1 MKLRLSYIITVIS
14 AVLLAIPVP
23 AQDTSMRLRTVVI
36 DPGHGGKDAG
46 CVSRDQKTYEKN
58 IALDIAKRLAQKISA
73 SYPDVSV
80 KMTRSDDH
88 FVELENRAVFA
99 NKAGADLFISVHVN
113 AVDGSTTANGF
124 SIHCLGQSKKKG
136 NDLYS
141 KNLDLVKRENSVIK
155 LEKNYEATYQGFDPD
170 DPQSSIIFSLMQN
183 AHLGQSLEFAADV
196 ANAMEGGPIKTN
208 RGVSQDPFWVL
219 WRTAMPAVLI
229 EVGFM
234 TNPQDLAVMRTEVG
248 RDQIAQNIYKAFRV
262 YKARYDREEIADQ
275 VGNDASNK
283 PVTTSAEANKPVT
296 TSAEANKP
304 VTTSAEAN
312 NSVISTEANNSVIST
327 EAEGVAEKSPNE
339 EQPKVLYGVQV
350 LVSSKIMDEQDPF
363 FAGYKPLTLQAGKYY
378 KYVISTSPNIS
389 DVKKKYS
396 AIQKKFPDS
405 YIVKVE
411 DGVTSPVK

>member
-1 MKLRLSYIITVIS
+1 MKLRFSHIIAVIS

-23 AQDTSMRLRTVVI
+23 AQETAMRLRTVVI

-58 IALDIAKRLAQKISA
+58 IALDIAKRLAQKISS
-73 SYPDVSV
+73 SYPDVNV

-99 NKAGADLFISVHVN
+99 NKSGADLFISVHVN
-113 AVDGSTTANGF
+113 AVDGSTAANGY

-155 LEKNYEATYQGFDPD
+155 LEKNYAATYQGFDPD
-170 DPQSSIIFSLMQN
+170 DPSSSIIFSLMQN

-196 ANAMEGGPIKTN
+196 AQAMEGGPIKTN

-234 TNPQDLAVMRTEVG
+234 TNPQDLAVLRSEIG
-248 RDQIAQNIYKAFRV
+248 RDQIAQNIYKAFRI

-275 VGNDASNK
+275 VGNDTPAEPS
-283 PVTTSAEANKPVT
+283 VTPGPDRE
-296 TSAEANKP
+296 
-304 VTTSAEAN
+304 
-312 NSVISTEANNSVIST
+312 
-327 EAEGVAEKSPNE
+327 SPE
-339 EQPKVLYGVQV
+339 VGQPKVLYGVQV
-350 LVSSKIMDEQDPF
+350 LVSSKDMKDSDPF
-363 FAGYKPLTLQAGKYY
+363 FAGYKPMKLPAGKLV
-378 KYVISTSPNIS
+378 KYVVGVSEKLQ
-389 DVKKKYS
+389 DVKKNYPS
-396 AIQKKFPDS
+396 IQKKFPDS
-405 YIVKVE
+405 YIVKVQ
-411 DGVTSPVK
+411 DGATSPVK

>member
-1 MKLRLSYIITVIS
+1 MQTRLSHIIAVIS
-14 AVLLAIPVP
+14 ALLLAIPVP
-23 AQDTSMRLRTVVI
+23 AQDAAMRLRTVVI

-73 SYPDVSV
+73 SYPDVEV
-80 KMTRSDDH
+80 KMTRSDDR

-113 AVDGSTTANGF
+113 AVDGSTAANGY

-170 DPQSSIIFSLMQN
+170 DPSSSIIFSLMQN
-183 AHLGQSLEFAADV
+183 AHLGQSLQFATDV
-196 ANAMEGGPIKTN
+196 ASAMEGGPIKTN

-234 TNPQDLAVMRTEVG
+234 TNPQDLAVMRSEVG

-262 YKARYDREEIADQ
+262 YKARYDREEVPAEPVVAEDKIADQ
-275 VGNDASNK
+275 VGNDAKVGNDA
-283 PVTTSAEANKPVT
+283 P
-296 TSAEANKP
+296 
-304 VTTSAEAN
+304 
-312 NSVISTEANNSVIST
+312 SVIST
-327 EAEGVAEKSPNE
+327 EAEGGATPEPA
-339 EQPKVLYGVQV
+339 KVLYGVQI
-350 LVSSKIMDEQDPF
+350 LVSSKDMPASDPF
-363 FAGYKPLTLQAGKYY
+363 FAGYKPTKLAAGKYF
-378 KYVISTSPNIS
+378 KYVIEVSTSLS
-389 DVKKKYS
+389 AVKKKYS
-396 AIQKKFPDS
+396 SVQKKFPDS
-405 YIVKVE
+405 YIVKIE
-411 DGVTSPVK
+411 DGTTSPVK

>member
-1 MKLRLSYIITVIS
+1 MKLRFSHIIAVIS

-23 AQDTSMRLRTVVI
+23 AQETAMRLRTVVI

-73 SYPDVSV
+73 SYPDVNV

-99 NKAGADLFISVHVN
+99 NKSGADLFISVHVN
-113 AVDGSTTANGF
+113 AVDGSTAANGY

-155 LEKNYEATYQGFDPD
+155 LEKNYAATYQGFDPD
-170 DPQSSIIFSLMQN
+170 DPSSSIIFSLMQN

-196 ANAMEGGPIKTN
+196 AQAMEGGPIKTN

-234 TNPQDLAVMRTEVG
+234 TNPQDLAVLRSEIG
-248 RDQIAQNIYKAFRV
+248 RDQIAQNIYKAFRI

-275 VGNDASNK
+275 VGNDVTVSND
-283 PVTTSAEANKPVT
+283 VTVDNDTPAEPSVT
-296 TSAEANKP
+296 PGPDRE
-304 VTTSAEAN
+304 
-312 NSVISTEANNSVIST
+312 
-327 EAEGVAEKSPNE
+327 SPE
-339 EQPKVLYGVQV
+339 VGQPKVLYGVQV
-350 LVSSKIMDEQDPF
+350 LVSSKDMKDSDPF
-363 FAGYKPLTLQAGKYY
+363 FAGYKPMKLPAGKLV
-378 KYVISTSPNIS
+378 KYVVGVSEKLQ
-389 DVKKKYS
+389 DVKKNYLS
-396 AIQKKFPDS
+396 IQKKFPDS
-405 YIVKVE
+405 FIVKVE
-411 DGVTSPVK
+411 DGATSPVK

>member
-1 MKLRLSYIITVIS
+1 MKLRFSHIIAVIS

-23 AQDTSMRLRTVVI
+23 AQETAMRLRTVVI

-46 CVSRDQKTYEKN
+46 CISRDKKTYEKN

-73 SYPDVSV
+73 SYPDVNV

-99 NKAGADLFISVHVN
+99 NKSGADLFISVHVN
-113 AVDGSTTANGF
+113 AVDGSTAANGY

-155 LEKNYEATYQGFDPD
+155 LEKNYAATYQGFDPD
-170 DPQSSIIFSLMQN
+170 DPSSSIIFSLMQN

-196 ANAMEGGPIKTN
+196 AQAMEGGPIKTN

-234 TNPQDLAVMRTEVG
+234 TNPQDLAVLRSEIG
-248 RDQIAQNIYKAFRV
+248 RDQIAQNIYKAFRI

-275 VGNDASNK
+275 VGND
-283 PVTTSAEANKPVT
+283 VTVGNDVMVVNDSPAEPSVT
-296 TSAEANKP
+296 PGPDRE
-304 VTTSAEAN
+304 
-312 NSVISTEANNSVIST
+312 
-327 EAEGVAEKSPNE
+327 SPE
-339 EQPKVLYGVQV
+339 PKVLYGVQV
-350 LVSSKIMDEQDPF
+350 LVSSKDMAESDPF
-363 FAGYKPLTLQAGKYY
+363 FAGYKPMKLQAGKLV
-378 KYVISTSPNIS
+378 KYVVEVSEKLQ
-389 DVKKKYS
+389 DVKKKYP

-411 DGVTSPVK
+411 DGATSPVK

>member
-1 MKLRLSYIITVIS
+1 MQTRLSHIIAVIS
-14 AVLLAIPVP
+14 AFLLAIPVP
-23 AQDTSMRLRTVVI
+23 AQDAAMRLRTVVI

-73 SYPDVSV
+73 SYPDVQV
-80 KMTRSDDH
+80 KMTRSDDR

-113 AVDGSTTANGF
+113 AVDGSTAANGY

-170 DPQSSIIFSLMQN
+170 DPSSSIIFSLMQN
-183 AHLGQSLEFAADV
+183 AHLGQSLQFATDV
-196 ANAMEGGPIKTN
+196 ASAMEGGPIKTN

-262 YKARYDREEIADQ
+262 YKARYDREEAPAEPVVAEEKIADQ
-275 VGNDASNK
+275 VGNDA
-283 PVTTSAEANKPVT
+283 P
-296 TSAEANKP
+296 
-304 VTTSAEAN
+304 
-312 NSVISTEANNSVIST
+312 SVIST
-327 EAEGVAEKSPNE
+327 EAEGGAEKSPAAE
-339 EQPKVLYGVQV
+339 PAKVLYGVQV
-350 LVSSKIMDEQDPF
+350 LVSSKDMPASDPF
-363 FAGYKPLTLQAGKYY
+363 FAGNKPTKLAAGKYF
-378 KYVISTSPNIS
+378 KYVIEVSTSLS
-389 DVKKKYS
+389 AVKKKYS
-396 AIQKKFPDS
+396 SVQKKFPDS
-405 YIVKVE
+405 YIVKIE
-411 DGVTSPVK
+411 DGTTSPVK

>member
-1 MKLRLSYIITVIS
+1 MQTRLSHIIAVIS
-14 AVLLAIPVP
+14 ALLLAIPVP
-23 AQDTSMRLRTVVI
+23 AQDAAMRLRTVVI

-73 SYPDVSV
+73 SYPDVEV
-80 KMTRSDDH
+80 KMTRSDDR

-113 AVDGSTTANGF
+113 AVDGSTAANGY

-170 DPQSSIIFSLMQN
+170 DPSSSIIFSLMQN
-183 AHLGQSLEFAADV
+183 AHLGQSLQFATDV
-196 ANAMEGGPIKTN
+196 ASAMEGGPIKTN

-262 YKARYDREEIADQ
+262 YKARYDREEAPAEPVVAEDKIADQ
-275 VGNDASNK
+275 VGNDAK
-283 PVTTSAEANKPVT
+283 PVKDAPVT
-296 TSAEANKP
+296 SGKEPKAAP
-304 VTTSAEAN
+304 
-312 NSVISTEANNSVIST
+312 SVIST
-327 EAEGVAEKSPNE
+327 EAEGGAEKSPAAE
-339 EQPKVLYGVQV
+339 PAKVLYGVQV
-350 LVSSKIMDEQDPF
+350 LVSSKDMPASDPF
-363 FAGYKPLTLQAGKYY
+363 FAGYKPTKLAAGKYF
-378 KYVISTSPNIS
+378 KYVIEVSTSLS
-389 DVKKKYS
+389 AVKKKYS
-396 AIQKKFPDS
+396 SVQKKFPDS
-405 YIVKVE
+405 YIVKIE
-411 DGVTSPVK
+411 DGTTSPVK

>member
-1 MKLRLSYIITVIS
+1 MKLRFSHIIAVIS

-23 AQDTSMRLRTVVI
+23 AQETAMRLRTVVI

-73 SYPDVSV
+73 SYPDVNV

-99 NKAGADLFISVHVN
+99 NKSGADLFISVHVN
-113 AVDGSTTANGF
+113 AVDGSTAANGY

-155 LEKNYEATYQGFDPD
+155 LEKNYAATYQGFDPD
-170 DPQSSIIFSLMQN
+170 DPSSSIIFSLMQN

-196 ANAMEGGPIKTN
+196 AQAMEGGPIKTN

-234 TNPQDLAVMRTEVG
+234 TNPQDLAVLRSEIG
-248 RDQIAQNIYKAFRV
+248 RDQIAQNIYKAFRI

-275 VGNDASNK
+275 VGND
-283 PVTTSAEANKPVT
+283 VTVGNDVKVDNDAPAEPSVT
-296 TSAEANKP
+296 PGPDRE
-304 VTTSAEAN
+304 
-312 NSVISTEANNSVIST
+312 
-327 EAEGVAEKSPNE
+327 SPE
-339 EQPKVLYGVQV
+339 VGQPKVLYGVQV
-350 LVSSKIMDEQDPF
+350 LVSSKDMAESDPF
-363 FAGYKPLTLQAGKYY
+363 FAGYKPMKLPAGKLV
-378 KYVISTSPNIS
+378 KYVVGVSEKLQ
-389 DVKKKYS
+389 DVKKNYPS
-396 AIQKKFPDS
+396 IQKKFPDS

-411 DGVTSPVK
+411 DGATSPVK

>member
-1 MKLRLSYIITVIS
+1 MKLRLSHIIAVIS

-113 AVDGSTTANGF
+113 AVDGSTAANGY

-155 LEKNYEATYQGFDPD
+155 LEKNYAATYQGFDPD
-170 DPQSSIIFSLMQN
+170 DPSSSIIFSLMQN

-196 ANAMEGGPIKTN
+196 AQAMEGGPIKTN

-234 TNPQDLAVMRTEVG
+234 TNPQDLAVLRSEVG
-248 RDQIAQNIYKAFRV
+248 RDQIAQNIYKAFRI

-275 VGNDASNK
+275 VGNDVTVGNDA
-283 PVTTSAEANKPVT
+283 PVAVGNDAPV
-296 TSAEANKP
+296 A
-304 VTTSAEAN
+304 
-312 NSVISTEANNSVIST
+312 VIPGPDRESPEPK
-327 EAEGVAEKSPNE
+327 EKIADQVGNDV
-339 EQPKVLYGVQV
+339 KVLYGVQV
-350 LVSSKIMDEQDPF
+350 LVSSKDMAESDPF
-363 FAGYKPLTLQAGKYY
+363 FAGYKPMKLPAGKLV
-378 KYVISTSPNIS
+378 KYVVGVSAKLQ
-389 DVKKKYS
+389 DVKKNYP

-411 DGVTSPVK
+411 DGATSPVK

>member
-1 MKLRLSYIITVIS
+1 MQTRLSHIIAVIS
-14 AVLLAIPVP
+14 ALLLAIPVP
-23 AQDTSMRLRTVVI
+23 AQDAAMRLRTVVI
-36 DPGHGGKDAG
+36 DAGHGGKDAG

-73 SYPDVSV
+73 SYPDVEV
-80 KMTRSDDH
+80 KMTRSDDR

-113 AVDGSTTANGF
+113 AVDGSTSANGY

-170 DPQSSIIFSLMQN
+170 DPSSSIIFSLMQN
-183 AHLGQSLEFAADV
+183 AHLAQSLQFATDV
-196 ANAMEGGPIKTN
+196 ASAMEGGPIKTN

-234 TNPQDLAVMRTEVG
+234 TNPQDLAVMRSEVG

-262 YKARYDREEIADQ
+262 YKARYDREEVPAEPVVAEDKIADQ
-275 VGNDASNK
+275 VGNDA
-283 PVTTSAEANKPVT
+283 P
-296 TSAEANKP
+296 
-304 VTTSAEAN
+304 
-312 NSVISTEANNSVIST
+312 SVIST
-327 EAEGVAEKSPNE
+327 EAEGGAEKSPAAE
-339 EQPKVLYGVQV
+339 PAKVLYGVQI
-350 LVSSKIMDEQDPF
+350 LVSSKNMPASDPF
-363 FAGYKPLTLQAGKYY
+363 FAGYKPTKLEAGKYF
-378 KYVISTSPNIS
+378 KYVIEVSPS
-389 DVKKKYS
+389 LSAVKKKYS
-396 AIQKKFPDS
+396 SVQKKFPDS
-405 YIVKVE
+405 YIVKIV
-411 DGVTSPVK
+411 DGATSPVK

>member
-1 MKLRLSYIITVIS
+1 MKLRFSHIIAVIS

-23 AQDTSMRLRTVVI
+23 AQETAMRLRTVVI

-73 SYPDVSV
+73 SYPDVNV

-99 NKAGADLFISVHVN
+99 NKSGADLFISVHVN
-113 AVDGSTTANGF
+113 AVDGS
-124 SIHCLGQSKKKG
+124 LGQSKKKG
-136 NDLYS
+136 NGLYS

-155 LEKNYEATYQGFDPD
+155 LEKNYAATYQGFDPD
-170 DPQSSIIFSLMQN
+170 DPSSSIIFSLMQN

-196 ANAMEGGPIKTN
+196 AQAMEGGPIKTN

-234 TNPQDLAVMRTEVG
+234 TNPQDLAVLRSEIG
-248 RDQIAQNIYKAFRV
+248 RDQIAQNIYKAFRI

-275 VGNDASNK
+275 VGND
-283 PVTTSAEANKPVT
+283 VTVVNDVKVDNDAPAEPSVT
-296 TSAEANKP
+296 PGPDRE
-304 VTTSAEAN
+304 
-312 NSVISTEANNSVIST
+312 
-327 EAEGVAEKSPNE
+327 SPE
-339 EQPKVLYGVQV
+339 VGQPKVLYGVQV
-350 LVSSKIMDEQDPF
+350 LVSSKDMKDSDPF
-363 FAGYKPLTLQAGKYY
+363 FAGYKPMKLPAGKLV
-378 KYVISTSPNIS
+378 KYVVGVSEKLQ
-389 DVKKKYS
+389 DVKKNYPS
-396 AIQKKFPDS
+396 IQKKFPDS
-405 YIVKVE
+405 YIVKVQ
-411 DGVTSPVK
+411 DGATSPVK

>member
-1 MKLRLSYIITVIS
+1 MKLRFSHIIAVIS

-23 AQDTSMRLRTVVI
+23 AQETAMRLRTVVI

-73 SYPDVSV
+73 SYPDVNV

-99 NKAGADLFISVHVN
+99 NKSGADLFISVHVN
-113 AVDGSTTANGF
+113 AVDGSTAANGY

-155 LEKNYEATYQGFDPD
+155 LEKNYAATYQGFDPD
-170 DPQSSIIFSLMQN
+170 DPSSSIIFSLMQN

-196 ANAMEGGPIKTN
+196 AQAMEGGPIKTN

-234 TNPQDLAVMRTEVG
+234 TNPQDLAVLRSEIG
-248 RDQIAQNIYKAFRV
+248 RDQIAQNIYKAFRI

-275 VGNDASNK
+275 VGND
-283 PVTTSAEANKPVT
+283 VTVVNDVKVDNDAPAEPSVT
-296 TSAEANKP
+296 PGPDRE
-304 VTTSAEAN
+304 
-312 NSVISTEANNSVIST
+312 
-327 EAEGVAEKSPNE
+327 SPE
-339 EQPKVLYGVQV
+339 VGQPKVLYGVQV
-350 LVSSKIMDEQDPF
+350 LVSSKDMKDSDPF
-363 FAGYKPLTLQAGKYY
+363 FAGYKPMKLPAGKLV
-378 KYVISTSPNIS
+378 KYVVGVSEKLQ
-389 DVKKKYS
+389 DVKKNYPS
-396 AIQKKFPDS
+396 IQKKFPDS

-411 DGVTSPVK
+411 DGATSPVK

>member
-1 MKLRLSYIITVIS
+1 MKLRFSHIIAVIS

-23 AQDTSMRLRTVVI
+23 AQQTAMRLRTVVI

-73 SYPDVSV
+73 SYPDVNV

-99 NKAGADLFISVHVN
+99 NKSGADLFISVHVN
-113 AVDGSTTANGF
+113 AVDGSTAANGY

-155 LEKNYEATYQGFDPD
+155 LEKNYAATYQGFDPD
-170 DPQSSIIFSLMQN
+170 DPSSSIIFSLMQN

-196 ANAMEGGPIKTN
+196 AQAMEGGPIKTN

-234 TNPQDLAVMRTEVG
+234 TNPQDLAVLRSEIG
-248 RDQIAQNIYKAFRV
+248 RDQIAQNIYKAFRI

-275 VGNDASNK
+275 VGND
-283 PVTTSAEANKPVT
+283 VTVGNDVKVDNDAPAEPSVT
-296 TSAEANKP
+296 PGPDRE
-304 VTTSAEAN
+304 
-312 NSVISTEANNSVIST
+312 
-327 EAEGVAEKSPNE
+327 SPE
-339 EQPKVLYGVQV
+339 VGQPKVLYGVQV
-350 LVSSKIMDEQDPF
+350 LVSSKDMAESDPF
-363 FAGYKPLTLQAGKYY
+363 FAGYKPMKLPAGKLV
-378 KYVISTSPNIS
+378 KYVVGVSEKLQ
-389 DVKKKYS
+389 DVKKNYLS
-396 AIQKKFPDS
+396 IQKKFPDS

-411 DGVTSPVK
+411 DGATSPVK

>member
-1 MKLRLSYIITVIS
+1 MQTRLSHIIAVIS
-14 AVLLAIPVP
+14 ALLLAIPVP
-23 AQDTSMRLRTVVI
+23 AQDAAMRLRTVVI

-73 SYPDVSV
+73 SYPDVEV
-80 KMTRSDDH
+80 KMTRSDDR

-113 AVDGSTTANGF
+113 AVDGSTAANGY

-170 DPQSSIIFSLMQN
+170 DPSSSIIFSLMQN
-183 AHLGQSLEFAADV
+183 AHLGQSLQFATDV
-196 ANAMEGGPIKTN
+196 ASAMEGGPIKTN

-262 YKARYDREEIADQ
+262 YKARYDREEAPAEPVVAEEKIADQ
-275 VGNDASNK
+275 VGNDAKVGNDA
-283 PVTTSAEANKPVT
+283 P
-296 TSAEANKP
+296 
-304 VTTSAEAN
+304 
-312 NSVISTEANNSVIST
+312 SVIST
-327 EAEGVAEKSPNE
+327 EAEGGAEKSPATE
-339 EQPKVLYGVQV
+339 KTPEPAKVIYGVQI
-350 LVSSKIMDEQDPF
+350 LVSSKDMPASDPF
-363 FAGYKPLTLQAGKYY
+363 FAGYKPTKLAAGKYF
-378 KYVISTSPNIS
+378 KYVIEVSTSLS
-389 DVKKKYS
+389 AVKKKYS
-396 AIQKKFPDS
+396 SVQKKFPDS
-405 YIVKVE
+405 YIVKIE
-411 DGVTSPVK
+411 DGTTSPVK

>member
-1 MKLRLSYIITVIS
+1 MKLRFSHIIAVIS

-23 AQDTSMRLRTVVI
+23 AQETAMRLRTVVI

-73 SYPDVSV
+73 SYPDVNV

-99 NKAGADLFISVHVN
+99 NKSGADLFISVHVN
-113 AVDGSTTANGF
+113 AVDGSTAANGY

-155 LEKNYEATYQGFDPD
+155 LEKNYAATYQGFDPD
-170 DPQSSIIFSLMQN
+170 DPSSSIIFSLMQN

-196 ANAMEGGPIKTN
+196 AQAMEGGPIKTN

-234 TNPQDLAVMRTEVG
+234 TNPQDLAVLRSEVG
-248 RDQIAQNIYKAFRV
+248 RDQIAQNIYKAFRI

-275 VGNDASNK
+275 VGNDVMVGNDVTVSND
-283 PVTTSAEANKPVT
+283 VTVVNDTPAEPSVT
-296 TSAEANKP
+296 PGPDRE
-304 VTTSAEAN
+304 
-312 NSVISTEANNSVIST
+312 
-327 EAEGVAEKSPNE
+327 SPE
-339 EQPKVLYGVQV
+339 VGQPKVLYGVQV
-350 LVSSKIMDEQDPF
+350 LVSSKDMKDSDPF
-363 FAGYKPLTLQAGKYY
+363 FAGYKPMKLPAGKLV
-378 KYVISTSPNIS
+378 KYVVGVSEKLQ
-389 DVKKKYS
+389 DVKKKYP

-411 DGVTSPVK
+411 DGATSPVK

>member
-1 MKLRLSYIITVIS
+1 MQTRLSHIIAVIS
-14 AVLLAIPVP
+14 ALLLAIPVP
-23 AQDTSMRLRTVVI
+23 AQDAAMRLRTVVI
-36 DPGHGGKDAG
+36 DAGHGGKDAG

-73 SYPDVSV
+73 SYPDVQV
-80 KMTRSDDH
+80 KMTRSDDR

-113 AVDGSTTANGF
+113 AVDGSTSANGY

-170 DPQSSIIFSLMQN
+170 DPSSSIIFSLMQN
-183 AHLGQSLEFAADV
+183 AHLAQSLQFATDV
-196 ANAMEGGPIKTN
+196 ASAMEGGPIKTN

-234 TNPQDLAVMRTEVG
+234 TNPQDLAVMRSEVG

-262 YKARYDREEIADQ
+262 YKARYDREEVPAEPVVAEDKIADQ
-275 VGNDASNK
+275 VGNDAKVGNDA
-283 PVTTSAEANKPVT
+283 P
-296 TSAEANKP
+296 
-304 VTTSAEAN
+304 
-312 NSVISTEANNSVIST
+312 SVIST
-327 EAEGVAEKSPNE
+327 EAEGGV
-339 EQPKVLYGVQV
+339 VLYGVQI
-350 LVSSKIMDEQDPF
+350 LVSSKNMSASDPF
-363 FAGYKPLTLQAGKYY
+363 FAGYKPTKLEAGKYF
-378 KYVISTSPNIS
+378 KYVIEVSPS
-389 DVKKKYS
+389 LSAVKKKYS
-396 AIQKKFPDS
+396 SVQKKFPDS
-405 YIVKVE
+405 YIVKIV
-411 DGVTSPVK
+411 DGATSPVK

>member
-1 MKLRLSYIITVIS
+1 MKLRLSHIIAVIS

-113 AVDGSTTANGF
+113 AVDGSTAANGY

-155 LEKNYEATYQGFDPD
+155 LEKNYAATYQGFDPD
-170 DPQSSIIFSLMQN
+170 DPSSSIIFSLMQN

-196 ANAMEGGPIKTN
+196 AQAMEGGPIKTN

-234 TNPQDLAVMRTEVG
+234 TNPQDLAVLRSEVG
-248 RDQIAQNIYKAFRV
+248 RDQIAQNIYKAFRI

-275 VGNDASNK
+275 VGND
-283 PVTTSAEANKPVT
+283 VTVVNDTPAEP
-296 TSAEANKP
+296 
-304 VTTSAEAN
+304 
-312 NSVISTEANNSVIST
+312 SVIPGPDRESPEQK
-327 EAEGVAEKSPNE
+327 EKIADQVGNDV
-339 EQPKVLYGVQV
+339 KVLYGVQV
-350 LVSSKIMDEQDPF
+350 LVSSKDMAETDPF
-363 FAGYKPLTLQAGKYY
+363 FAGYKPMKLPAGKLV
-378 KYVISTSPNIS
+378 KYVVGVSAKLQ
-389 DVKKKYS
+389 DVKKNYP

-411 DGVTSPVK
+411 DGATSPVK

>member
-1 MKLRLSYIITVIS
+1 MKLRLSHVIAVIS

-113 AVDGSTTANGF
+113 AVDGSTAANGY

-155 LEKNYEATYQGFDPD
+155 LEKNYAATYQGFDPD
-170 DPQSSIIFSLMQN
+170 DPSSSIIFSLMQN

-196 ANAMEGGPIKTN
+196 AQAMEGGPIKTN

-234 TNPQDLAVMRTEVG
+234 TNPQDLAVLRTEVG
-248 RDQIAQNIYKAFRV
+248 RDQIAQNIYKAFRI

-275 VGNDASNK
+275 VGND
-283 PVTTSAEANKPVT
+283 VTVVNDTQAEPSVT
-296 TSAEANKP
+296 PGPDRESPEQK
-304 VTTSAEAN
+304 
-312 NSVISTEANNSVIST
+312 
-327 EAEGVAEKSPNE
+327 EKIADQVGNDV
-339 EQPKVLYGVQV
+339 KVLYGVQV
-350 LVSSKIMDEQDPF
+350 LVSSKDMEDSDPF
-363 FAGYKPLTLQAGKYY
+363 FAGYKPMKLPAGKLV
-378 KYVISTSPNIS
+378 KYVVGVSAKLQ
-389 DVKKKYS
+389 DVKKNYP

-411 DGVTSPVK
+411 DGATSPVK

>member
-1 MKLRLSYIITVIS
+1 MKLRFSHIIAVIS

-23 AQDTSMRLRTVVI
+23 AQETAMRLRTVVI

-73 SYPDVSV
+73 SYPDVNV

-99 NKAGADLFISVHVN
+99 NKSGADLFISVHVN
-113 AVDGSTTANGF
+113 AVDGSTAANGY

-155 LEKNYEATYQGFDPD
+155 LEKNYAATYQGFDPD
-170 DPQSSIIFSLMQN
+170 DPSSSIIFSLMQN

-196 ANAMEGGPIKTN
+196 AQAMEGGPIKTN

-234 TNPQDLAVMRTEVG
+234 TNPQDLAVLRSEIG
-248 RDQIAQNIYKAFRV
+248 RDQIAQNIYKAFRI

-275 VGNDASNK
+275 VGND
-283 PVTTSAEANKPVT
+283 VTVGNDTPAEPSVT
-296 TSAEANKP
+296 PGPDRE
-304 VTTSAEAN
+304 
-312 NSVISTEANNSVIST
+312 
-327 EAEGVAEKSPNE
+327 SPE
-339 EQPKVLYGVQV
+339 VGQPKVLYGVQV
-350 LVSSKIMDEQDPF
+350 LVSSKDMKDSDPF
-363 FAGYKPLTLQAGKYY
+363 FAGYKPMKLPAGKLV
-378 KYVISTSPNIS
+378 KYVVGVSEKLQ
-389 DVKKKYS
+389 DVKKKYP

-411 DGVTSPVK
+411 DGATSPVK

>member
-1 MKLRLSYIITVIS
+1 MKLRLSHIITVIS

-23 AQDTSMRLRTVVI
+23 AQDAAMRLKTVVI

-73 SYPDVSV
+73 SYPDVNV

-113 AVDGSTTANGF
+113 AVDGSTAANGY

-155 LEKNYEATYQGFDPD
+155 LEKNYAATYQGFDPD
-170 DPQSSIIFSLMQN
+170 DPSSSIIFSLMQN
-183 AHLGQSLEFAADV
+183 AHLGQSLEFAAEV
-196 ANAMEGGPIKTN
+196 AQAMEGGPIKTN

-234 TNPQDLAVMRTEVG
+234 TNSQDLAVLRSEVG
-248 RDQIAQNIYKAFRV
+248 RDQIAQNIYKAFRI

-275 VGNDASNK
+275 AGNDVVAGNDA
-283 PVTTSAEANKPVT
+283 PADA
-296 TSAEANKP
+296 
-304 VTTSAEAN
+304 
-312 NSVISTEANNSVIST
+312 VISTGASDPVIST
-327 EAEGVAEKSPNE
+327 GAKGVAEKSPE
-339 EQPKVLYGVQV
+339 AQPEQPKVLYGVQV
-350 LVSSKIMDEQDPF
+350 LVTSKDMPDSDPF
-363 FAGYKPLTLQAGKYY
+363 FAGYKPMRLSVGKLT
-378 KYVISTSPNIS
+378 KYVVGVSAKLSE
-389 DVKKKYS
+389 VKKNYS
-396 AIQKKFPDS
+396 TIQKKFPDS
-405 YIVKVE
+405 FIVKVE
-411 DGVTSPVK
+411 NGSTSPVK

>member
-1 MKLRLSYIITVIS
+1 MKLRLSHIIAVIS

-23 AQDTSMRLRTVVI
+23 AQETAMRLRTVVI

-73 SYPDVSV
+73 SYPDVNV

-99 NKAGADLFISVHVN
+99 NKSGADLFISVHVN
-113 AVDGSTTANGF
+113 AVDGSTAANGY

-155 LEKNYEATYQGFDPD
+155 LEKNYAATYQGFDPD
-170 DPQSSIIFSLMQN
+170 DPSSSIIFSLMQN

-196 ANAMEGGPIKTN
+196 AQAMEGGPIKTN

-234 TNPQDLAVMRTEVG
+234 TNPQDLAVLRSEVG
-248 RDQIAQNIYKAFRV
+248 RDQIAQNIYKAFRI

-275 VGNDASNK
+275 VGND
-283 PVTTSAEANKPVT
+283 VTVVNDTQAEPSVT
-296 TSAEANKP
+296 PGPDRESPEQK
-304 VTTSAEAN
+304 
-312 NSVISTEANNSVIST
+312 
-327 EAEGVAEKSPNE
+327 EKIADQVGNDV
-339 EQPKVLYGVQV
+339 KVLYGVQV
-350 LVSSKIMDEQDPF
+350 LVSSKDMEDSDPF
-363 FAGYKPLTLQAGKYY
+363 FAGYKPMKLPAGKLV
-378 KYVISTSPNIS
+378 KYVVGVSAKLQ
-389 DVKKKYS
+389 DVKKNYP

-411 DGVTSPVK
+411 DGAASPVK

>member
-73 SYPDVSV
+73 SYPDVNV

-99 NKAGADLFISVHVN
+99 NKANAQLFISVHVN
-113 AVDGSTTANGF
+113 AVDGSTTANGY

-155 LEKNYEATYQGFDPD
+155 LEKNYAATYQGFDPD
-170 DPQSSIIFSLMQN
+170 DPSSSIIFSLMQN

-196 ANAMEGGPIKTN
+196 AQAMEGGPIKTN

-234 TNPQDLAVMRTEVG
+234 TNPQDLAVLRSEVG
-248 RDQIAQNIYKAFRV
+248 RDQIAQNIYKAFRI

-275 VGNDASNK
+275 AGN
-283 PVTTSAEANKPVT
+283 EAQT
-296 TSAEANKP
+296 
-304 VTTSAEAN
+304 
-312 NSVISTEANNSVIST
+312 VIST
-327 EAEGVAEKSPNE
+327 EAEGAAEKFPE
-339 EQPKVLYGVQV
+339 AQPEQPKVLYGVQV
-350 LVSSKIMDEQDPF
+350 LVSSKDMPDGDPF
-363 FAGYKPLTLQAGKYY
+363 FAGYKPMRLSVGKLT
-378 KYVISTSPNIS
+378 KYVVGVSAKLSE
-389 DVKKKYS
+389 VKKNYS

-405 YIVKVE
+405 FIVKVE
-411 DGVTSPVK
+411 NGSTSPVK